1 MARPVAPVVGVYE
14 REVGSGLW
22 CARYRQDGKLVRKS
36 FGRDR
41 AAAIAWVE
49 KARTIKRS
57 GEGIVPT
64 SAKQPVLTLAELASI
79 PNKVSLGDLCD
90 GLLKAIQDDPEAYRD
105 QHNPPIR
112 IGRIKHRFGSQLAAS
127 IRPHEIKTWI
137 SALKGPKGKQLAV
150 ASRNRYKTVFSSIY
164 VWGKEHDMIDVNP
177 ARGFKRWKESPG
189 VIRYLDPQ
197 EETRLRKVLQSDV
210 DSCLPTQPTLRQR
223 HLHHIYELDVA
234 LGTGVRRSEQYR
246 MTWPDVNFDRKEIV
260 VPKTK
265 FGPARVVLMNR
276 DVEHALREL
285 QKMPLVPRR
294 RTKDQPSKI
303 PANSVFPLRDNKSW
317 FNGATRRAKIQ
328 KFRWHDCRHTFCSRL
343 VQRGVNLKVV
353 QELAGH
359 KTIAMTARY
368 AHLAKANLVEALALL
383 NRDSD

>member
-1 MARPVAPVVGVYE
+1 
-14 REVGSGLW
+14 
-22 CARYRQDGKLVRKS
+22 
-36 FGRDR
+36 
-41 AAAIAWVE
+41 
-49 KARTIKRS
+49 
-57 GEGIVPT
+57 
-64 SAKQPVLTLAELASI
+64 
-79 PNKVSLGDLCD
+79 
-90 GLLKAIQDDPEAYRD
+90 
-105 QHNPPIR
+105 
-112 IGRIKHRFGSQLAAS
+112 
-127 IRPHEIKTWI
+127 
-137 SALKGPKGKQLAV
+137 
-150 ASRNRYKTVFSSIY
+150 
-164 VWGKEHDMIDVNP
+164 
-177 ARGFKRWKESPG
+177 
-189 VIRYLDPQ
+189 
-197 EETRLRKVLQSDV
+197 
-210 DSCLPTQPTLRQR
+210 
-223 HLHHIYELDVA
+223 
-234 LGTGVRRSEQYR
+234 

-368 AHLAKANLVEALALL
+368 AHLDKANLVDALALL
-383 NRDSD
+383 NRDGD